1 LPIFVWALTVA
12 YALIFTLLGVWRYAV
27 HRNLVDFGIFT
38 QTIASAFGCFCNAIE
53 GNHWA
58 YHFSPILYVAGA
70 LLLIAHSPYTI
81 VAIQAC
87 ACALTIPPIYGIV
100 ARRAGA
106 GAARFAAVVV
116 FLYPPLAGL
125 TFNDF
130 HENGFAPAAVAWM
143 LWAFDGDHLLEAALF
158 ALVVLAIKEDQAA
171 FLAVAGAI
179 GAWRYRD
186 SRRGRL
192 AFSIAIL
199 SVLVFVGFFAVVQPT
214 FREHWSP
221 TRFYAWDAHDV
232 SGLFPGG
239 ILERL
244 GFFVLAFAPLAFL
257 PFRSTMMW
265 LAAAPLAEVL
275 LSRNS
280 TTFTIGSHYAGAWI
294 GYVLVA
300 FAFALRNLDLPRA
313 LGALRWCAALCVLEL
328 LVADPLH
335 PGLNLRPLQP
345 RDRALDAALAT
356 VPRNILLSTQEEAYT
371 HLALNDPD
379 AGLLPEFAD
388 RQVCTPLVLI
398 DTAFPASARLQE
410 YGQALRRL
418 VRQRVYVLL
427 KHQGD
432 VEIYGRT
439 KPCRYRE

>member
-1 LPIFVWALTVA
+1 MPIFVWALTAA
-12 YALIFTLLGVWRYAV
+12 YALIFTLLGAWRYAV
-27 HRNLVDFGIFT
+27 HRNLVDFGIFA
-38 QTIASAFGCFCNAIE
+38 QTIAGAFGCFCNAVE

-58 YHFSPILYVAGA
+58 YHFSPILYVAGV
-70 LLLIAHSPYTI
+70 LLRIAPSPYTI

-87 ACALTIPPIYGIV
+87 ACALTIPPVYGIV
-100 ARRAGA
+100 ARHAGA

-143 LWAFDGDHLLEAALF
+143 LWAFDGDYLVAAALL

-179 GAWRYRD
+179 GAWRYRG

-192 AFSIAIL
+192 SLSIGIV
-199 SVLVFVGFFAVVQPT
+199 SVLVFVGFFAVIQPA

-221 TRFYAWDAHDV
+221 ARFYAWDAHDAAA
-232 SGLFPGG
+232 LFPGG

-257 PFRSTMMW
+257 PFRSRMIW

-300 FAFALRNLDLPRA
+300 FAFALRELELSRA
-313 LGALRWCAALCVLEL
+313 AVALRWCAALCVLEL

-345 RDRALDAALAT
+345 RDRALDAALAR
-356 VPRNILLSTQEEAYT
+356 VPHDVPLATQEEAYT

-388 RQVCTPLVLI
+388 RRVCTPLVLI
-398 DTAFPASARLQE
+398 DTAFPASARLEE
-410 YGQALRRL
+410 YGQTLREL
-418 VRQRVYVLL
+418 VQRRVYVLL
-427 KHQGD
+427 ERRGD
-432 VEIYGRT
+432 VELYRRT
-439 KPCRYRE
+439 QPCLYRE

>member
-1 LPIFVWALTVA
+1 LPIFVWALTAA
-12 YALIFTLLGVWRYAV
+12 YALIFTLLGAWRYAV
-27 HRNLVDFGIFT
+27 HRNLVDFGIFA
-38 QTIASAFGCFCNAIE
+38 QTIAGAFGCFCNAIE

-58 YHFSPILYVAGA
+58 YHFSPILYVAGV
-70 LLLIAHSPYTI
+70 LLRIAPSPYMI

-87 ACALTIPPIYGIV
+87 ACALTIPPVYGIV

-106 GAARFAAVVV
+106 GAARFAAIVV

-143 LWAFDGDHLLEAALF
+143 LWAFDGDYLVAAALL

-179 GAWRYRD
+179 GARLYWG

-192 AFSIAIL
+192 SLSIAIV
-199 SVLVFVGFFAVVQPT
+199 SVLVFVGFFAVIQPA

-221 TRFYAWDAHDV
+221 TRFYAWDAHDAAA
-232 SGLFPGG
+232 LFPGG

-244 GFFVLAFAPLAFL
+244 GFFVLAFAPLGFL
-257 PFRSTMMW
+257 PFRSGMMW

-300 FAFALRNLDLPRA
+300 FAFALRELELPRA
-313 LGALRWCAALCVLEL
+313 TGVLRWCAALCVLEL

-345 RDRALDAALAT
+345 RDRALDAALAR
-356 VPRNILLSTQEEAYT
+356 VPHDVPLSTQEEAYT

-388 RQVCTPLVLI
+388 RRVCTPLVLI
-398 DTAFPASARLQE
+398 DTAFPASARLEE
-410 YGQALRRL
+410 YGQTLRGL
-418 VRQRVYVLL
+418 VRRRVYVRLERR
-427 KHQGD
+427 GD
-432 VEIYGRT
+432 VELYRRT